1 MTGSRGR
8 RTRSMA
14 PRLFIFTEGKSEVM
28 YFSMFRRRGMPIS
41 VIPIQAGNTDI
52 LGITEYCL
60 REPRLRG
67 FGDVDGDRAAIVFDR
82 DLNSLGSVDEARRKA
97 GEVNLFMSNPSF
109 EYWLI
114 LHFRDVTRAMTQ
126 DEMEELLGDIL
137 GHTYSKGADITRRF
151 SASGI
156 REAVGRAEMRLPRDS
171 CTVEACY
178 GTTPSTML
186 HVLVSELVDVSGM

>member
-60 REPRLRG
+60 RELRLRG
-67 FGDVDGDRAAIVFDR
+67 FGDVDGDR
-82 DLNSLGSVDEARRKA
+82 DLHQHSVQED
-97 GEVNLFMSNPSF
+97 P
-109 EYWLI
+109 
-114 LHFRDVTRAMTQ
+114 
-126 DEMEELLGDIL
+126 
-137 GHTYSKGADITRRF
+137 
-151 SASGI
+151 
-156 REAVGRAEMRLPRDS
+156 
-171 CTVEACY
+171 
-178 GTTPSTML
+178 
-186 HVLVSELVDVSGM
+186 